1 MMTKQALT
9 DTGLSEAT
17 KVVAGSFDHSA
28 AALAAGV
35 VDPGQLMLSCGTSW
49 VGFFPEYDRRKIIDL
64 EMLCDPFLSPQGG
77 AWGAIFSV
85 PYIGR
90 TIDWYVENLIAPGR
104 KDKFAFFDAMVARAE
119 TGAGG
124 LKIDLREPPEEINDT
139 CENISRAVMEGAAKL
154 LNEKII
160 KLAAKGI
167 KFKSAVMVGG
177 PSKSPI
183 WPQIVEDITGITLS
197 TGSQHAGAKGAA
209 ILAGKGCADG
219 Y

>member
-1 MMTKQALT
+1 
-9 DTGLSEAT
+9 
-17 KVVAGSFDHSA
+17 
-28 AALAAGV
+28 
-35 VDPGQLMLSCGTSW
+35 
-49 VGFFPEYDRRKIIDL
+49 
-64 EMLCDPFLSPQGG
+64 MLCDPYLSPQGG